1 MDNTAATDILM
12 TQVIFDYKSLPWVI
26 ELIFLFELI
35 NTFMNFSVNCHLTA
49 SYLSADHFWPKTSKW
64 ATPNICEFL
73 EHTRSILL
81 NSEHLFMSSQRRG
94 YLPMPTGLDTRWIIF
109 CILWFFFGKTKL
121 HLVIWINFRV
131 EDWVCMLPW
140 KYCTAQLCCF
150 SKLF

>member
-1 MDNTAATDILM
+1 
-12 TQVIFDYKSLPWVI
+12 
-26 ELIFLFELI
+26 
-35 NTFMNFSVNCHLTA
+35 MNFSVNCHLTA

-73 EHTRSILL
+73 EHTRSILI

-94 YLPMPTGLDTRWIIF
+94 YFPMPTGLDTRWIIF

-140 KYCTAQLCCF
+140 KYSTVQLRCFFQTFLRRKTILWLLNASHKRRNKCTSL
-150 SKLF
+150 LFPQYTV